1 MDYKAAYTV
10 LFNGITTAI
19 DEIEGAEIK
28 SQEAV
33 KGIKILKAAQ
43 QRTEEMYIE
52 AGKDEDG

>member
-33 KGIKILKAAQ
+33 KGI
-43 QRTEEMYIE
+43 MYIE